1 MQAVSVADRVHW
13 VGADDPTRTSFDAL
27 IPLDQGTSYN
37 AWLVQGKDHTVL
49 LDTVEPAF
57 SSALF
62 QRLARLGVTRIDYVV
77 LHHAEQDHSGSLPE
91 VLARFPEAVA
101 LASPKCVKMLG
112 DLMDLPEGRLRA
124 VADDEE
130 LDLGG
135 RTLRFIHAPWVHWP
149 ETMMTL
155 LIDDGV
161 LFSCDLFGAH
171 KAFDTGRGGWEA
183 SEAAARL
190 YHATIMLPLA
200 THVRKRLIQVEA
212 LDVRAIAPSHG
223 PFYPEPAP
231 VLAANRRWSSGE
243 VEPRALVAYVS
254 MHGSTAEMA
263 HLLAEALTARGVPTT
278 TIDLARAGLGEL
290 AVAVSSVAS
299 LLLGAPNVLNHAHP
313 VMQGTLFSLGLLRPP
328 VRHVGLFGSFGWSDK
343 PLARMTE
350 PITHLKAELLE
361 PVFVRGIPRE
371 PERAR
376 LDALAAAVAERH
388 ERLARTSSS

>member
-1 MQAVSVADRVHW
+1 MHAVSVADGIHW

-27 IPLDQGTSYN
+27 IPLSEGTSYN
-37 AWLVQGKDHTVL
+37 AWLVQGKERAAL
-49 LDTVEPAF
+49 IDTVEPAF

-77 LHHAEQDHSGSLPE
+77 VNHAEQDHSGSLPE

-101 LASPKCVKMLG
+101 LASPKCVGMLQ

-124 VADDEE
+124 MADGEE

-135 RTLRFIHAPWVHWP
+135 RALRFIHAPWVHWP

-155 LIDDGV
+155 QIEAGV

-171 KAFDTGRGGWEA
+171 RAFDAGRGGWEA
-183 SEAAARL
+183 TEAAARL

-200 THVRKRLIQVEA
+200 THVRKRLTQVEA

-223 PFYPEPAP
+223 PFHPKPAP

-263 HLLAEALTARGVPTT
+263 HLLAEGLTRRGVPTS
-278 TIDLARAGLGEL
+278 TIDLARTDLGEL
-290 AVAVSSVAS
+290 AVAVSSAAS
-299 LLLGAPNVLNHAHP
+299 LLLGAPNVLNSAHP
-313 VMQGTLFSLGLLRPP
+313 VMQSTLFTLGLLRPP
-328 VRHVGLFGSFGWSDK
+328 VRHVGLFGSFGWSEK
-343 PLARMTE
+343 PLGRMIE

-388 ERLARTSSS
+388 EHLS